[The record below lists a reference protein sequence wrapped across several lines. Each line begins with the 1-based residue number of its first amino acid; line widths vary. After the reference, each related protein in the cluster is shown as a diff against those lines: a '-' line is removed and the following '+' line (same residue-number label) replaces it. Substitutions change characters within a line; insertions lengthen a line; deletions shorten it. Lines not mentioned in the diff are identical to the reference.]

1 MTFTFNIGDEVWFI
15 DQYDNL
21 CHGIVENPTYTAQ
34 DTLFITI
41 DSHERP
47 DDPCDAF

>member
-1 MTFTFNIGDEVWFI
+1 MSKSIRISPKHGLNPSNPEMTLL
-15 DQYDNL
+15 Y
-21 CHGIVENPTYTAQ
+21 PTYTAQ